1 MNYELHPKEENECS
15 GHRSKITKE
24 RQKSSITRSGSL
36 PNFKTSIA
44 ISKGLTRIKSF
55 SSGHLLSRQP
65 SHNLET
71 FDHSK
76 TPLFSL
82 HQSNILYF
90 FFFMAAFIII
100 VCDMSLQIMRSD
112 YLTILEWF
120 LMLKYG
126 WLTKAFAFLL
136 FLNLLLW
143 LDLNK
148 GF

>member
-1 MNYELHPKEENECS
+1 
-15 GHRSKITKE
+15 
-24 RQKSSITRSGSL
+24 
-36 PNFKTSIA
+36 
-44 ISKGLTRIKSF
+44 
-55 SSGHLLSRQP
+55 
-65 SHNLET
+65 
-71 FDHSK
+71 
-76 TPLFSL
+76 
-82 HQSNILYF
+82 
-90 FFFMAAFIII
+90 MAAFIII